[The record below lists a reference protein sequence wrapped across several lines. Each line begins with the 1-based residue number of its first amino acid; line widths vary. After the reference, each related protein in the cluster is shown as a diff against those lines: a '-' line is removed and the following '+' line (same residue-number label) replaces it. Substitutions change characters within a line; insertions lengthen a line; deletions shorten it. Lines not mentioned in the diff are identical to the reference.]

1 MWWWRLRCRCD
12 CYNVFPTEFVSPD
25 WQQCRRG
32 KCTAPSHPFRPVKT
46 TDAKI
51 TSPEGKRP
59 SKNDFVSGLMF
70 TGCRRTFTGRKLV
83 RTGRKQTC
91 QGHEL
96 MRPGSKMMY
105 PGHEQTRTSGKTMFA
120 SHETTPTE
128 RITSVP
134 TCNDGGRGG
143 KKKKSCGSRRLRQSD
158 EKLHPGSQPAPYDA
172 PGTIK
177 NRRSVRFRKRDAG
190 RQKKLPHRCA
200 TIGCSRPREQM

>member
-1 MWWWRLRCRCD
+1 
-12 CYNVFPTEFVSPD
+12 
-25 WQQCRRG
+25 
-32 KCTAPSHPFRPVKT
+32 
-46 TDAKI
+46 
-51 TSPEGKRP
+51 
-59 SKNDFVSGLMF
+59 MF

-83 RTGRKQTC
+83 RTGRKPTF

-105 PGHEQTRTSGKTMFA
+105 PCHEQTRTSGKTMFA

-143 KKKKSCGSRRLRQSD
+143 KKKKSCGSRQLRQSD

-177 NRRSVRFRKRDAG
+177 NRRSVFPKTRHGPAKKTAPSMCNDQMQPTKRTDVMG
-190 RQKKLPHRCA
+190 
-200 TIGCSRPREQM
+200 